1 MSAQDRR
8 ITVRGRRY
16 LLRFVNAGEL
26 ENKGAI
32 GECDPPSRAHKAIRI
47 RRRLR
52 GQERLDTIIHELLH
66 AGHWDLKEDAVNELA
81 SDIAR
86 VLTQLGY
93 TDGSEREGEEV
104 KSK

>member
-1 MSAQDRR
+1 MADDRR

-16 LLRFVNAGEL
+16 LLRFVAVREMQ
-26 ENKGAI
+26 NKGAL
-32 GECDPPSRAHKAIRI
+32 GECDPPDRPGKEIRI
-47 RRRLR
+47 LKRLR

-86 VLTQLGY
+86 VQTQLGY
-93 TDGSEREGEEV
+93 SDVGEANVSQE
-104 KSK
+104 